1 MFHVSTQYLS
11 LLQKIENQDLRSKSC
26 SFLMHF
32 IAPSSREFTLGEIE
46 TNKQS
51 MNQEKN
57 VNHFQ

>member
-1 MFHVSTQYLS
+1 MFHISHRYLS

-32 IAPSSREFTLGEIE
+32 VGLSSPEFTLGEIE

-51 MNQEKN
+51 MNQERN

>member
-1 MFHVSTQYLS
+1 MFHISNRYLY

-26 SFLMHF
+26 SFLKKFM
-32 IAPSSREFTLGEIE
+32 APSSRKFTLGEIE

-51 MNQEKN
+51 MNQERN

>member
-26 SFLMHF
+26 SFLKKF
-32 IAPSSREFTLGEIE
+32 VGLSSPELTLGEIE